1 MKVVRR
7 DPSKG
12 YIDSW
17 LWVPKAYINV
27 NATQSALNFVFTD
40 SYTGNQKVLSLWRET
55 PHHLLVPRAFWDPA
69 TLPFDV
75 IDCRPMS
82 YAHVEFKSRVL
93 LDHRIALVDGE
104 KKLMPT
110 GDNVQQL
117 SLNAMCG
124 AMGGVLQLACGAG
137 KTVVALEKI
146 ARGKVPALIMLDNMN
161 LLKQW
166 ADDIEEFLDVPG
178 GIGELSAGKYEW
190 KKGIVLATYHSV
202 AARADEM
209 TEEARRWFGQIFWDE
224 AHHVNAPVFSKSA
237 DLFYGKRYALTAT
250 PRRDDGLHIICDF
263 HIGRVLHRDLRQAMK
278 PRIIFKWT
286 GIKLNLSDPLVSAA
300 VLDKNK
306 EVHLSKVKSYFGG
319 WRERLWMT
327 MQDAIDA
334 AQVGRKVLVLSDSID
349 EVVNL
354 LTMWVR
360 GPHAPLYS
368 EIPIPTPQEV
378 GATVAPLELSVPEG
392 KKLLRE
398 VERLETLAAM
408 NKADPK
414 VLANRQL
421 EKEQFECYSKIQRE
435 LEKRQRAFL
444 KQLINEPSTAGVMTF
459 GVPAA
464 VRQAYVKDKQ
474 VIFAITKYGKEGLD
488 CPDLDTVIVST
499 PFSSKN
505 SMQQLM
511 GRPTRPKPGKK
522 MPLVIIY
529 EDEIGQMIGMCQKL
543 KKHLRAWPHE
553 EGGPFEFELLGHKG
567 SSCNLTLKQVFGQ
580 S

>member
-1 MKVVRR
+1 MKIVRR
-7 DPSKG
+7 DPDKG

-27 NATQSALNFVFTD
+27 NATMSALNFVFTD
-40 SYTGNQKVLSLWRET
+40 GYTGNQKVLSLWRET

-69 TLPFDV
+69 TLPFEV
-75 IDCRPMS
+75 IDCRPMK

-93 LDHRIALVDGE
+93 LDHRLAIVDGE

-117 SLNAMCG
+117 SISAMNA
-124 AMGGVLQLACGAG
+124 AMGGVLQLACGTG

-146 ARGKVPALIMLDNMN
+146 ARGKVPALILLDNMN

-166 ADDIEEFLDVPG
+166 ADDIEEFLEVPG
-178 GIGELSAGKYEW
+178 GVGELSAGKYEW
-190 KKGIVLATYHSV
+190 KKGIVLATYQTV

-209 TEEARRWFGQIFWDE
+209 TEEMRRWFGQIFWDE

-237 DLFYGKRYALTAT
+237 DLFYGQRYALTAT

-278 PRIIFKWT
+278 PRIFFKWT
-286 GIKLNLSDPLVSAA
+286 GLKLDLTNPVVSDA

-306 EVHLSKVKSYFGG
+306 EVHLSKVTSFFGR
-319 WRERLWMT
+319 WRDRLWMT

-334 AQVGRKVLVLSDSID
+334 AQAGRKVLVLSNSID

-360 GPHAPLYS
+360 GPHADLYS
-368 EIPIPTPQEV
+368 DIPDPTPQEV
-378 GATVAPLELSVPEG
+378 GSTCAPLELTLKEG
-392 KKLLRE
+392 VKLSRE
-398 VERLETLAAM
+398 LERMELYAAM
-408 NKADPK
+408 NKASPT
-414 VLANRQL
+414 VLADLQL
-421 EKEQFECYSKIQRE
+421 RKEQYDTYLKIQRE

-444 KQLINEPSTAGVMTF
+444 KLLINEPSTAGVMTF

-522 MPLVIIY
+522 TPLVILY
-529 EDEIGQMIGMCQKL
+529 EDEVGQMIGMCQKL
-543 KKHLRAWPHE
+543 RKHLRAWPHE
-553 EGGPFEFELLGHKG
+553 EGGPFEFEMLGHKG
-567 SSCNLTLKQVFGQ
+567 SSCNLTLKQVFGL
-580 S
+580 